1 MYGCGNSLTYFVIK
15 PKLLYMKNLLWCAN
29 HQPLTEQLESLNE
42 MGNLLFLK
50 DIAPELME
58 QLSNTPSDR
67 DECKDLADEIS
78 DVALEKD
85 AKIVQL
91 GGSPLFLVMA
101 SPIIGSGRMI
111 FADSE
116 RVSED
121 IPQPDGSV
129 KKISTFKHKGW
140 I

>member
-1 MYGCGNSLTYFVIK
+1 MR
-15 PKLLYMKNLLWCAN
+15 NLLWCAN
-29 HQPLTEQLESLNE
+29 HQPLQEQIDSLQL
-42 MGNLLFLK
+42 MGNIIFLK
-50 DIAPELME
+50 DIAPDVMSSLT
-58 QLSNTPSDR
+58 NTPSNR
-67 DECKDLADEIS
+67 NGCRILADTIS
-78 DVALEKD
+78 NIAEELD

-111 FADSE
+111 FADSD

-129 KKISTFKHKGW
+129 KKISTFRHKGW
-140 I
+140 S

>member
-1 MYGCGNSLTYFVIK
+1 MYIK
-15 PKLLYMKNLLWCAN
+15 VLGVKHKSIIMRNLLWCAN
-29 HQPLTEQLESLNE
+29 HTPTSEQLESLNE

-50 DIAPELME
+50 DIAPQLAER
-58 QLSNTPSDR
+58 LSNTPSKR
-67 DECKDLADEIS
+67 NECAILADNVS
-78 DVALEKD
+78 ALAEEHN
-85 AKIVQL
+85 AIIVQL

-101 SPIIGSGRMI
+101 AGVIGSGRMI
-111 FADSE
+111 FADSD

-129 KKISTFKHKGW
+129 KKVSIFKHKGW

>member
-1 MYGCGNSLTYFVIK
+1 
-15 PKLLYMKNLLWCAN
+15 MKNLLWCSA
-29 HQPLTEQLESLNE
+29 HTPTSEQLDSLNE
-42 MGNLLFLK
+42 MGNIIFLK
-50 DIAPELME
+50 DIAPDIMN
-58 QLSNTPSDR
+58 QLSNTPPSR
-67 DECKDLADEIS
+67 SGCRILADTIS
-78 DVALEKD
+78 NVAEELD

-111 FADSE
+111 FADSD
-116 RVSED
+116 RISED

-140 I
+140 S

>member
-1 MYGCGNSLTYFVIK
+1 MAT
-15 PKLLYMKNLLWCAN
+15 LLWCSP
-29 HQPLTEQLESLNE
+29 HTPTEEQLESLNR

-50 DIAPELME
+50 DVNPDLMN
-58 QLSNTPSDR
+58 QLNNTPSLR
-67 DECKDLADEIS
+67 SECMFLAIDILTLATE
-78 DVALEKD
+78 LD

-91 GGSPLFLVMA
+91 GGSPMFLFVAA
-101 SPIIGSGRMI
+101 SVIGGGRVI

-129 KKISTFKHKGW
+129 KKISIFKHKGW

>member
-1 MYGCGNSLTYFVIK
+1 MR
-15 PKLLYMKNLLWCAN
+15 NLLWCSP
-29 HQPLTEQLESLNE
+29 HTPTEEQLESLND
-42 MGNLLFLK
+42 MGNLIFLR
-50 DIAPELME
+50 DIHPSLMAR
-58 QLSNTPSDR
+58 LMDTPSNR
-67 DECKDLADEIS
+67 KDCMILADNIS
-78 DVALEKD
+78 ELAEKHN
-85 AKIVQL
+85 AKIIQL

-101 SPIIGSGRMI
+101 AGVIGSGRMI

-129 KKISTFKHKGW
+129 KKVSIFKHKGW

>member
-1 MYGCGNSLTYFVIK
+1 
-15 PKLLYMKNLLWCAN
+15 MKNLLWCAN
-29 HQPLTEQLESLNE
+29 HQPLTEQLESLNS

-50 DIAPELME
+50 DIAPNLMIR
-58 QLSNTPSDR
+58 LTNTPSNR
-67 DECKDLADEIS
+67 DACKELADEIS
-78 DVALEKD
+78 DVALEND

-111 FADSE
+111 FADSD
-116 RVSED
+116 RISED

-129 KKISTFKHKGW
+129 KKISTFRHKGW
-140 I
+140 S

>member
-1 MYGCGNSLTYFVIK
+1 MR
-15 PKLLYMKNLLWCAN
+15 NLLWCSP
-29 HQPLTEQLESLNE
+29 HTPTSEQLTSLNE
-42 MGNLLFLK
+42 MGSLIFLK
-50 DIAPELME
+50 DIAPELMAR
-58 QLSNTPSDR
+58 LSNTPSKR
-67 DECKDLADEIS
+67 NECAILADNIS
-78 DVALEKD
+78 ELAEKHN
-85 AKIVQL
+85 AIIIQL

-101 SPIIGSGRMI
+101 AGVIGTGRMI

-129 KKISTFKHKGW
+129 KKVSIFKHKGW

>member
-1 MYGCGNSLTYFVIK
+1 MR
-15 PKLLYMKNLLWCAN
+15 NLLWCSP
-29 HQPLTEQLESLNE
+29 HTPTEEQLISLQSK
-42 MGNLLFLK
+42 GNLLFLK
-50 DIAPELME
+50 DISPMTMADLT
-58 QLSNTPSDR
+58 NTPSNR
-67 DECKDLADEIS
+67 KDCMILADNIS
-78 DVALEKD
+78 ELAEKHN
-85 AKIVQL
+85 AIIIQL

-101 SPIIGSGRMI
+101 AGVIGSGRMI

-129 KKISTFKHKGW
+129 KKISIFKHKGW

>member
-1 MYGCGNSLTYFVIK
+1 MR
-15 PKLLYMKNLLWCAN
+15 NLLWCAN
-29 HQPLTEQLESLNE
+29 HTPTSEQLESLNE

-50 DIAPELME
+50 DIVPELMTR
-58 QLSNTPSDR
+58 LSNTPSVR
-67 DECKDLADEIS
+67 SECKILADEIS
-78 DVALEKD
+78 EVAERFH
-85 AKIVQL
+85 AKIIQL

-101 SPIIGSGRMI
+101 AGVIGSGRMI
-111 FADSE
+111 FADSD

-129 KKISTFKHKGW
+129 KKVSIFKHKGW

>member
-1 MYGCGNSLTYFVIK
+1 MR
-15 PKLLYMKNLLWCAN
+15 NLLWCAN

-42 MGNLLFLK
+42 MGNLIFLK
-50 DIAPELME
+50 DIAPFTME
-58 QLSNTPSDR
+58 MISNTPSNR
-67 DECKDLADEIS
+67 DECKDLADTIS
-78 DVALEKD
+78 MLAENHN

-111 FADSE
+111 FADSD

-129 KKISTFKHKGW
+129 KKISTFRHKGW
-140 I
+140 S